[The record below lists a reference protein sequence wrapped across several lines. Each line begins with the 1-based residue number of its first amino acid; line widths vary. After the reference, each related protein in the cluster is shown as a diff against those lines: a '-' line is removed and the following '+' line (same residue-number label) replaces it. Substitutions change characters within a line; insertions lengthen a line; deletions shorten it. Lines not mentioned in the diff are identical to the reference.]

1 MPDALPAA
9 ARRWIETL
17 GLAPHPEGGWYA
29 ESWRASEFV
38 TTPRGPRPAGT
49 AIYFLLGQGERSHLH
64 RLAADE
70 IWHFYAGSPLTLHLL
85 QGEAQLSLPLGP
97 EALQQRVP
105 AGTWFGAEPDPGSA
119 YSLVGCTMAP
129 GFDFADFEL
138 GKKSAL
144 LARFPGHAALI
155 TRLCLEEG

>member
-1 MPDALPAA
+1 MLH
-9 ARRWIETL
+9 ARDWIERL
-17 GLAPHPEGGWYA
+17 GLMPHPEGGWYA
-29 ESWRASEFV
+29 ESWRASELV
-38 TTPRGPRPAGT
+38 ATPRGQRPAGT

-70 IWHFYAGSPLTLHLL
+70 IWHFYAGGPLSLHLL
-85 QGEAQLSLPLGP
+85 QGEADLSLPLGP

-138 GKKSAL
+138 GSKARL
-144 LARFPGHAALI
+144 LAQYPQQSTLI
-155 TRLCLEEG
+155 ERLGLR